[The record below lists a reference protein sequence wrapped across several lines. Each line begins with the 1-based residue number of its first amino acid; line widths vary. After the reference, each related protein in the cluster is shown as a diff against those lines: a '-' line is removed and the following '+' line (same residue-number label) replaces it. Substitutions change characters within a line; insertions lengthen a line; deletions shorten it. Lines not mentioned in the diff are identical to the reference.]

1 MRKKGCLI
9 GAILLLIFCWIGR
22 GEADLFVYKDPQGKI
37 HVTHS
42 HQETGE
48 MKLVSCY
55 PSSHPTAKNLSES
68 LNQYRGAIAQAA
80 VKYGVEEALIRAVIK
95 AESDYDPY
103 AVSEAGA
110 IGLMQLMP
118 ETAKKLKVDDPFQ
131 PEQNIDGGVRY
142 LRELQKRFGKP
153 RLVIAAYHAGET
165 RVAACGDVP
174 PIPSTRVYVA
184 RVLRYYQRYKKMRH
198 PPTKIYKVVQTDGG
212 ILYTTTP
219 NR

>member
-1 MRKKGCLI
+1 MGKRGCLV
-9 GAILLLIFCWIGR
+9 GSLLLLIFFWAG
-22 GEADLFVYKDPQGKI
+22 GVEADLFVYADPEGNI

-42 HQETGE
+42 HEKSGE
-48 MKLVSCY
+48 MKLVSRY
-55 PSSHPTAKNLSES
+55 PSSLPEKENLSES
-68 LNQYRGAIAQAA
+68 LDRYRRDIEQAA
-80 VKYGVEEALIRAVIK
+80 ARYGVEEELIRAVIK

-103 AVSEAGA
+103 AVSVAGA

-165 RVAACGDVP
+165 RVAACGDIP
-174 PIPSTRVYVA
+174 PIPSTRAYVA
-184 RVLRYYQRYKKMRH
+184 RVLRYYQGYKKMHR
-198 PPTKIYKVVQTDGG
+198 PPKKIYKVVQADGG

-219 NR
+219 QR